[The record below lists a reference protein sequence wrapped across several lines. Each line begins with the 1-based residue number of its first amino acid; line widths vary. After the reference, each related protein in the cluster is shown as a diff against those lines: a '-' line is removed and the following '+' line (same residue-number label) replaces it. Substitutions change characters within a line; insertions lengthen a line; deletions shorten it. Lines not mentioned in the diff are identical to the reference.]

1 MRTSLGRRHTVR
13 LDSEQGSAVAES
25 VMVMALLAVLFAA
38 ILQFG
43 LIIHV
48 RNTVID
54 AASAGAR
61 YGALGDRTPAD
72 GAARARELVSS
83 SIPGGETAVVSSGVI
98 DQAVPMVTVTV
109 RTQMPM
115 VGFLRGPVE
124 LEATGHAYRFE

>member
-1 MRTSLGRRHTVR
+1 MREHIR
-13 LDSEQGSAVAES
+13 SERGSAVAES
-25 VMVMALLAVLFAA
+25 VMVMSLLAILFAA

-72 GAARARELVSS
+72 GAARAQELLASS
-83 SIPGGETAVVSSGVI
+83 VPGGAAADVSYGVGEGP
-98 DQAVPMVTVTV
+98 VPLVTVTI

-115 VGFLRGPVE
+115 IGFITGPVE
-124 LEATGHAYRFE
+124 VEATGHAYRFD